1 MESISNVGRKEGVKK
16 ERRQRHT
23 PENRK
28 WPRTPTGGGSL
39 FLWRGSW
46 NGVNRD
52 WRERERKERKHGYRK
67 KEEGSKVGEKS
78 WSYK

>member
-28 WPRTPTGGGSL
+28 WPRTPTGGGGSL

-52 WRERERKERKHGYRK
+52 WRERERKENMAIEKRRKEVK
-67 KEEGSKVGEKS
+67 
-78 WSYK
+78 